1 MTEDVKPPDEVDI
14 NKTLLEV
21 DVKDWRVYDLCDED
35 LNEAQK
41 KPWKVTVKP
50 GGYGGLWI
58 GFVGPYGATRQ
69 IGIEI
74 DKGNPTVL
82 MFGESDESIAMATIG
97 VDSVHLMPM
106 DAAFA
111 SVLVTEK
118 SVNLTQDKAAPN
130 FVDPLTP

>member
-1 MTEDVKPPDEVDI
+1 MTEDAKP
-14 NKTLLEV
+14 LLEV
-21 DVKDWRVYDLCDED
+21 DIKDWRVSEFCGEDLIED

-82 MFGESDESIAMATIG
+82 MFGESCDESIAKATIG

-118 SVNLTQDKAAPN
+118 SVN
-130 FVDPLTP
+130 